1 VIVLGLVGIFA
12 WRAAADKPLSFGDP
26 FPDLTTDQ
34 LIQFSDGEVE
44 FTQVETVADGL
55 GPVFNGTSC
64 AACHSN
70 PAVGGDSDIVE
81 TRFGTITNN
90 LFDPLTHLG
99 GSLIQSQGI
108 GPIGSCDFVG
118 ESAPQEATIVAH
130 RKSTSLFGLGL
141 VDNVPDQIF
150 RQIAQDQKKVSPATA
165 GRTNMVKDVTTS
177 HMAVGKFGH
186 KAQVPS
192 LKHFAAD
199 AYLNEMGITTPF
211 FPTENCPQGDCSLVV
226 GCRHVIWWTSPRTTD
241 RASRHLLTS

>member
-1 VIVLGLVGIFA
+1 MLGLVGIFA

-90 LFDPLTHLG
+90 VFDPLTHLG

-108 GPIGSCDFVG
+108 GPVGSCDFV
-118 ESAPQEATIVAH
+118 
-130 RKSTSLFGLGL
+130 
-141 VDNVPDQIF
+141 
-150 RQIAQDQKKVSPATA
+150 
-165 GRTNMVKDVTTS
+165 
-177 HMAVGKFGH
+177 
-186 KAQVPS
+186 
-192 LKHFAAD
+192 
-199 AYLNEMGITTPF
+199 
-211 FPTENCPQGDCSLVV
+211 
-226 GCRHVIWWTSPRTTD
+226 
-241 RASRHLLTS
+241 